1 MPDNCIDRQD
11 CQVVSS
17 YSRKS
22 PDLIHFEIL
31 GKAEIND
38 YIALGLSQ
46 DPFMR
51 NDSVVA
57 CTANEVKAFWN
68 FYYYSLP
75 MQDPV
80 ANLHEPFT
88 EYQDGMIYCSFDYDS
103 LAFIQTP
110 PPAEIDL
117 VLDLVNDEFHLLL
130 SKGPFDVD
138 DGKLSLHTQKVASDE
153 AFSLIQFPL
162 QLKSTENKQQ
172 DIYEGCGDNLQCWG
186 IPDQC
191 IDTKNCE
198 SMVKF
203 MQDESSGDVSFQLYG
218 NNLQTG
224 SYVAVGLT
232 EDQGMQ
238 DASVVHCY
246 EENGNAGVGM
256 SWNMNYGNIVLND
269 TSAIMDAKAA
279 LENGMLSCNFKW
291 KKVSNVTV
299 PDGNGN
305 VVTFDLS
312 ISKKYHLI
320 LAKGA
325 YDKSVLKQHS
335 HTDRGKTSDKIDFA
349 GGSEDDIYSDCGTA
363 DHQCFGFP
371 DKCIN
376 NKSCESLVKFM
387 QDESSG
393 DVSFQLY
400 GKNLKTGSYV
410 AVGLTEDQGM
420 QNASVV
426 HCYEENGNAGVGM
439 SWNMNYGNVVLND
452 TTAIMDAKATLE
464 NGMLSCNFKWKK
476 VSNVTVP
483 GGNGDVVT
491 FDLGISKKFH
501 LILAKGAY
509 DKAVLKQHTSTD
521 RWKTN
526 DKIDFAGKPGVDIYS
541 GCGKE
546 KGCFGNSDNCI
557 EGKNC
562 SFVTRFQGVSNSSY
576 MIEILG
582 ELSDDNKYVAVAL
595 SLDHLMGD
603 DSVIACIW
611 NETTS
616 MAEVQMYWTDG
627 YNSYSNDNTTKKFTT
642 YPLDNPSQGITNAT
656 GQLVDNQ
663 LYCNFVRDAKMSI
676 TPPGQQKAID
686 FDMNETPYHI
696 LLAIG
701 PLIND
706 TKVGHHTD
714 KAASSKT
721 YSFSDFNT
729 FLDTTYAGC
738 GTTFG
743 CFGIPDKCLD
753 SFNCEVF
760 TKYAQDENGDVSFN
774 VYGPNLGAN
783 SYAAV
788 AIVEESGMGDA
799 SVMFCYDH
807 KNVNGV
813 GMSWNKGQS
822 DSLILNDTTGGL
834 SDMQASLTD
843 GLLSCS
849 FVRGKNTDITIPDD
863 DNTIKTFDM
872 SNKYYVLL
880 AKGPISDGDSSL
892 NFTLGYHTDKGITS
906 APVDF
911 SEFIVVKGK
920 GQILLLVSVFQ
931 KCIFKN
937 WIFTHFL
944 LIFRFMVV

>member
-1 MPDNCIDRQD
+1 
-11 CQVVSS
+11 
-17 YSRKS
+17 
-22 PDLIHFEIL
+22 
-31 GKAEIND
+31 
-38 YIALGLSQ
+38 
-46 DPFMR
+46 
-51 NDSVVA
+51 
-57 CTANEVKAFWN
+57 
-68 FYYYSLP
+68 
-75 MQDPV
+75 
-80 ANLHEPFT
+80 
-88 EYQDGMIYCSFDYDS
+88 
-103 LAFIQTP
+103 
-110 PPAEIDL
+110 
-117 VLDLVNDEFHLLL
+117 
-130 SKGPFDVD
+130 
-138 DGKLSLHTQKVASDE
+138 
-153 AFSLIQFPL
+153 
-162 QLKSTENKQQ
+162 
-172 DIYEGCGDNLQCWG
+172 
-186 IPDQC
+186 
-191 IDTKNCE
+191 
-198 SMVKF
+198 
-203 MQDESSGDVSFQLYG
+203 
-218 NNLQTG
+218 
-224 SYVAVGLT
+224 
-232 EDQGMQ
+232 
-238 DASVVHCY
+238 
-246 EENGNAGVGM
+246 
-256 SWNMNYGNIVLND
+256 
-269 TSAIMDAKAA
+269 
-279 LENGMLSCNFKW
+279 
-291 KKVSNVTV
+291 
-299 PDGNGN
+299 
-305 VVTFDLS
+305 
-312 ISKKYHLI
+312 
-320 LAKGA
+320 
-325 YDKSVLKQHS
+325 
-335 HTDRGKTSDKIDFA
+335 
-349 GGSEDDIYSDCGTA
+349 
-363 DHQCFGFP
+363 
-371 DKCIN
+371 
-376 NKSCESLVKFM
+376 M